1 MTCYLVEIPLSQ
13 RDGARVALAASALRA
28 AQSRMSRSAIPV
40 RLRFAGLSAADGRMV
55 CLVEA
60 STPGDVR
67 DLVALAFLPAE
78 RLREI
83 TAVDLSC
90 GQDPVGD
97 LGSGV
102 QP

>member
-1 MTCYLVEIPLSQ
+1 MTWFLVEIPLSA
-13 RDGARVALAASALRA
+13 RDGARVALATSTLRA
-28 AQSRMSRSAIPV
+28 AQVRMSRSAIPV
-40 RLRFAGLSAADGRMV
+40 RLRFAGLTAVDGRLV
-55 CLVEA
+55 CLIEA
-60 STPGDVR
+60 PTMGDVR

-83 TAVDLSC
+83 SGVDLPC